1 MRWWA
6 AKSEAKYRAL
16 VIEKLKYTIASAS
29 RRSAARCWSSWS
41 CSSRIWRRTPAQA
54 ETAAQMAAAQPE
66 AEQPNVEM
74 RSFARRAPEHPPFTD
89 VVVPTHPKDVGC
101 TKRAERH
108 GRVEFEGHG
117 RIEPRLAAWIA
128 HGRGAS

>member
-1 MRWWA
+1 VLEQLELQP
-6 AKSEAKYRAL
+6 SDLEADAR
-16 VIEKLKYTIASAS
+16 TSPD
-29 RRSAARCWSSWS
+29 RS
-41 CSSRIWRRTPAQA
+41 
-54 ETAAQMAAAQPE
+54 AAQMAAAQPE

-89 VVVPTHPKDVGC
+89 VVVPMRPKDVGC